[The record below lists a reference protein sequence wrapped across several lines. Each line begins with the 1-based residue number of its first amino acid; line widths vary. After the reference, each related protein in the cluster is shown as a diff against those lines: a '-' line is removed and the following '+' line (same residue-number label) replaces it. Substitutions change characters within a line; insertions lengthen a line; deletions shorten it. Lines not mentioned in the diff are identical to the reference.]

1 MKGEDDLVV
10 VARFGPP
17 WEGRTKAE
25 VAKLMLEDAGI
36 PCVIPDMQVPTLI
49 PHTLQAPDGVR
60 VLVRRKDAE
69 AALAVLQ
76 SLESEESSREDEEEE
91 DTQEEEPYKRD
102 TRRIPMPFRL
112 AVGIIVFGLAISH
125 FGWNEQTAPG
135 LLILASIITAIVFL
149 EPRRKE

>member
-1 MKGEDDLVV
+1 MKGEDDLVA

-25 VAKLMLEDAGI
+25 VAKLVLEDAGI

-76 SLESEESSREDEEEE
+76 SLESEESSREDEKEE
-91 DTQEEEPYKRD
+91 DTQEEKPYKRD
-102 TRRIPMPFRL
+102 TRRIPLPFRL
-112 AVGIIVFGLAISH
+112 ALGIIVFGLAVSH

-135 LLILASIITAIVFL
+135 LLIFAGIITAFVFL
-149 EPRRKE
+149 EPRRRK